1 MLALLLGLVIAVAIA
16 HLPPVQRKITR
27 GVTNYL
33 SSKIASRVDIQAI
46 DFSILGDVTIHG
58 LTVWDPDD
66 NRILS
71 AQKIAVRSNIV
82 DLVMGNL
89 IFDDL
94 HIDGVNG
101 QLIQSGEEL
110 NIQFIIDAFK
120 TTDQQV
126 TTTEPVPIK
135 LQVKRVLLENIVFEF
150 TSELNGTSVAANV
163 GKFASEGAQFS
174 TNPNKIKADQITLQ
188 HSVVNTLVT
197 HHPDTLTDSV
207 TSESND
213 PLSPDFGTGIVFEIK
228 DLSLQ
233 DDAFSFH
240 RDHVTDTRKF
250 DPFHISLKN
259 IQIELSDILIREDTL
274 AAGLQSISAQ
284 LPGFNLTNSRADMHL
299 NRNRLFLSGVN
310 VTTGTSE
317 LQADLTAPLNMKA
330 ARSGD
335 QDHASI
341 AARCRITPGDVAY
354 FFSDSVI
361 GYFAQ
366 WDPAELRLEGNYA
379 SGQGEIKVLN
389 LKTGNSQVDATGM
402 VHNIFDLNTVSWKD
416 MVVNASIGS
425 SFRRTLTSFVPNDY
439 LPPDVTFLLK
449 SSGTLKKIYAEG
461 QAFTAWGDL
470 KATGLVT
477 QLAHDLDIDVSLR
490 GERINLEKLTKQSWL
505 GHARFSADAKGII
518 GDDTSVEMNG
528 LINSIQIQNETM
540 HNIAFQTSL
549 IKDEATIDISVKDPN
564 YRSEIKSEIS
574 LSSSLMFTNHIR
586 FDDFR
591 LGSLLRTDTTLLIS
605 GATKSKIIIG
615 DSSIEGY
622 IEGDS
627 ILFENQYM
635 EYLLDSLALNALV
648 SPALSDINY
657 FADNSEANIV
667 SNFDLRDLPDVIRA
681 WSKRILK
688 DSAGIAPTRARVA
701 SLDVNLDNA
710 NLFKVLDIAID
721 DFSSLK
727 ITVELDEQKQTTVL
741 QATTGEFKGYGI
753 SMDTLRTTLIALRDS
768 IGANVIA
775 TNLYYDSVQL
785 GNLDF
790 AMLTNGDTTLADLL
804 LSNDSITILGMQ
816 AHILSTDSGA
826 FFYPDKLRAFDNDYF
841 VDPENPIYIEN
852 KNLVLNHFL
861 ITRDLMQIDLHGDL
875 NAFDVSLSNIDLT
888 PLNYLISQD
897 TALISKGR
905 LAGKISYSRNRHL
918 NLQANIDGLSIY
930 NSNPLTISATA
941 VSDDNEVPFQF
952 LLTNTTNSIDLR
964 GTYFLD
970 RANVD
975 ATLLLDINNP
985 ELFEFLVSRVVD
997 EMRGTIKGKASI
1009 TGPVQKPGLEG
1020 SFRFVDLELTTVN
1033 PKLTF
1038 NVEDDSITLNNSS
1051 LILRDFTIYDTE
1063 HHPLTI
1069 NGTLSSE
1076 DYESFA
1082 YDVQINSDEYA
1093 LINNPDSTS
1102 GKLRGTLVI
1111 KSDIKLQ
1118 GNEKDTNVEAKLTV
1132 KEATNLS
1139 VVTSDDDIEL
1149 LNAEGIVDF
1158 IDPALLLD
1166 SAAHDQSGNYYDS
1179 LIASLPDFNLN
1190 STITIEE
1197 NAVLRV
1203 IINEQSGDYIEA
1215 SGGAN
1220 LELDYDR
1227 TGNLHLSG
1235 DYNIKKGVYRL
1246 SFYDLVKKNFALAQG
1261 SSISWSGSP
1270 ENGNL
1275 NIKAE
1280 HTVES
1285 NSLGLIGHEIGENEK
1300 SIYKRS
1306 LDYVVGININGTIEK
1321 PIISFSLDLPQNDKV
1336 SYPVLA
1342 SKLDRL
1348 RQPEYESELNKQVF
1362 GLLVLGGFLPETS
1375 GSDINSNVI
1384 ATTALSNSVN
1394 SLLASQLNRFAS
1406 QYVKG
1411 VSIDVGI
1418 QSYSDY
1424 SAPGGKTQTAMDFR
1438 VTKSIMD
1445 DRLSFE
1451 IGGDFD
1457 INQDQSGANTGSK
1470 NYRGD
1475 IAIIYDLTG
1484 NGDKQLK
1491 LFNNE
1496 TYDIVYQEIRNTG
1509 VSLIF
1514 IRESDRKAKKKN
1526 LIETARQDK

>member
-1 MLALLLGLVIAVAIA
+1 LM
-16 HLPPVQRKITR
+16 R
-27 GVTNYL
+27 
-33 SSKIASRVDIQAI
+33 
-46 DFSILGDVTIHG
+46 
-58 LTVWDPDD
+58 
-66 NRILS
+66 
-71 AQKIAVRSNIV
+71 
-82 DLVMGNL
+82 
-89 IFDDL
+89 
-94 HIDGVNG
+94 
-101 QLIQSGEEL
+101 
-110 NIQFIIDAFK
+110 
-120 TTDQQV
+120 
-126 TTTEPVPIK
+126 
-135 LQVKRVLLENIVFEF
+135 
-150 TSELNGTSVAANV
+150 
-163 GKFASEGAQFS
+163 
-174 TNPNKIKADQITLQ
+174 
-188 HSVVNTLVT
+188 
-197 HHPDTLTDSV
+197 
-207 TSESND
+207 
-213 PLSPDFGTGIVFEIK
+213 
-228 DLSLQ
+228 
-233 DDAFSFH
+233 
-240 RDHVTDTRKF
+240 
-250 DPFHISLKN
+250 
-259 IQIELSDILIREDTL
+259 
-274 AAGLQSISAQ
+274 
-284 LPGFNLTNSRADMHL
+284 
-299 NRNRLFLSGVN
+299 
-310 VTTGTSE
+310 
-317 LQADLTAPLNMKA
+317 
-330 ARSGD
+330 
-335 QDHASI
+335 
-341 AARCRITPGDVAY
+341 
-354 FFSDSVI
+354 
-361 GYFAQ
+361 YFAHRSHT
-366 WDPAELRLEGNYA
+366 ELTLEGNCL
-379 SGQGEIKVLN
+379 SGQGEIKALN
-389 LKTGNSQVDATGM
+389 LTTGNSEVDATGM
-402 VHNIFDLNTVSWKD
+402 VYNVFDGNKISWKD
-416 MVVNASIGS
+416 MVINASIGA
-425 SFRRTLTSFVPNDY
+425 SFRKTLTFFVNNN
-439 LPPDVTFLLK
+439 LPPGITLHVK
-449 SSGTLKKIYAEG
+449 SSGNLKKVSGEG
-461 QAFTAWGDL
+461 KVFTEWGDV
-470 KATGLVT
+470 KATGIVT
-477 QLAHDLDIDVSLR
+477 RLGHNTDIDVTLT
-490 GERINLEKLTKQSWL
+490 GEKIDVGKWTKQSWL
-505 GHARFSADAKGII
+505 GRARFSAEAKGII
-518 GDDTSVEMNG
+518 GDDTNVALNG
-528 LINSIQIQNETM
+528 LINNIQIQNEAIR
-540 HNIAFQTSL
+540 NIAFQSSL
-549 IKDEATIDISVKDPN
+549 IQDGSTIDISVGDPN
-564 YRSEIKSEIS
+564 YRSEISSRIS
-574 LSSSLMFTNHIR
+574 FSSPLIFTNHIE
-586 FDDFR
+586 FDDFK
-591 LGSLLRTDTTLLIS
+591 LGNLLHMDTALLIS
-605 GATKSKIIIG
+605 GATKSKIII
-615 DSSIEGY
+615 DQSFIEAHV
-622 IEGDS
+622 EGDS
-627 ILFENQYM
+627 IVFENQSM
-635 EYLLDSLALNALV
+635 EYLLDTLAFNALI
-648 SPALSDINY
+648 SPTLSDIKY
-657 FADNSEANIV
+657 YADNSEANV
-667 SNFDLRDLPDVIRA
+667 ESNFDLRDLPDVIRA
-681 WSKRILK
+681 WSKRMLK
-688 DSAGIAPTRARVA
+688 DSDSIAPTRARVA
-701 SLDVNLDNA
+701 SFDVNLDNS
-710 NLFKVLDIAID
+710 NLFKVLDIAVD

-727 ITVELDEQKQTTVL
+727 IRGELDEQKQTSVL
-741 QATTGEFKGYGI
+741 QAVTGKFKGYGI
-753 SMDTLRTTLIALRDS
+753 SLDTLRTTLIALRDS
-768 IGANVIA
+768 IGANVLA
-775 TNLYYDSVQL
+775 TNLYYDSIQL

-790 AMLTNGDTTLADLL
+790 DMLTNGDTTIADLL
-804 LSNDSITILGMQ
+804 LSTDSMTFLGLQ

-826 FFYPDKLRAFDNDYF
+826 FFYPDKLRAFNNDYF
-841 VDPENPIYIEN
+841 VDPKNPVYIEN

-861 ITRDLMQIDLHGDL
+861 ITRDLMQIDLRGDL
-875 NAFDVSLSNIDLT
+875 NAFDVSLNNIDLT

-905 LAGKISYSRNRHL
+905 LAGRISYSRNQQL
-918 NLQANIDGLSIY
+918 NLQANIDSLSIY

-941 VSDDNEVPFQF
+941 ISDDNEVPFQF
-952 LLTNTTNSIDLR
+952 LLTNTSNSIDLR
-964 GTYFLD
+964 GTYFVD

-975 ATLLLDINNP
+975 ATLILDINNP

-997 EMRGTIKGKASI
+997 DMSGTIKGKAAI
-1009 TGPVQKPGLEG
+1009 TGPVQKPAVEG
-1020 SFRFVDLELTTVN
+1020 SLRFVDLALTTIN

-1038 NVEDDSITLNNSS
+1038 NVEDDSIILDNSS
-1051 LILRDFTIYDTE
+1051 LLLKDFTIYDME
-1063 HHPLTI
+1063 HHPLTF
-1069 NGTLSSE
+1069 NGSLSSE

-1082 YDVQINSDEYA
+1082 FDVQINSDQYA

-1158 IDPALLLD
+1158 IDPTLLLD
-1166 SAAHDQSGNYYDS
+1166 SVAQAKSDNYYDS

-1190 STITIEE
+1190 STIAVEE

-1220 LELDYDR
+1220 LELGYDR

-1246 SFYDLVKKNFALAQG
+1246 SFYDLVKKNFTLAQG

-1321 PIISFSLDLPQNDKV
+1321 PIISFSLDLPQDDKV

-1424 SAPGGKTQTAMDFR
+1424 SSPGGKTQTAMDFR
-1438 VTKSIMD
+1438 VSKSIMD

-1496 TYDIVYQEIRNTG
+1496 TYDIIYQEIRNTG
-1509 VSLIF
+1509 ISLIF
-1514 IRESDRKAKKKN
+1514 IREFAKNKRNK
-1526 LIETARQDK
+1526 